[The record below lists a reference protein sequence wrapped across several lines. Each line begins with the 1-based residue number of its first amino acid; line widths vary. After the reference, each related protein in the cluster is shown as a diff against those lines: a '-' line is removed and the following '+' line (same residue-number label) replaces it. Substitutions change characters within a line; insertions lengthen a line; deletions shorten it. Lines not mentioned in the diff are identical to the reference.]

1 MPNDETSA
9 HPAATPEQPIVTIEG
24 ERVALGP
31 LRPRPP
37 AALSTLDE

>member
-24 ERVALGP
+24 RAGSARP
-31 LRPRPP
+31 AAPRPT
-37 AALSTLDE
+37 AALSTLDK